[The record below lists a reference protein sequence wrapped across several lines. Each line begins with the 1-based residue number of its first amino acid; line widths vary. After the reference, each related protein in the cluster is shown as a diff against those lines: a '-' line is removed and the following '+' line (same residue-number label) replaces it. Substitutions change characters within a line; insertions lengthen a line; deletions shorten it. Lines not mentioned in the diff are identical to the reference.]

1 MVLITSC
8 LSSFATEKPM
18 RITGSVEE
26 VEATRQK
33 VEQVLAAKQQKLEVI
48 NFI

>member
-1 MVLITSC
+1 MVLITSR
-8 LSSFATEKPM
+8 LFSYATEKPM
-18 RITGSVEE
+18 RITGSVEV
-26 VEATRQK
+26 VEAARQK